1 MSMLEHLKRM
11 DFEVACHTSDGEVVK
26 GTEEQLC
33 ILFNDL
39 TISKEEVDELVR
51 SGEYEYDSRIIVTS
65 QIRANNFTCKGKDN
79 SITSTEEE

>member
-39 TISKEEVDELVR
+39 TISVEEVDELVR

-65 QIRANNFTCKGKDN
+65 QIRANNFTRKGKDN
-79 SITSTEEE
+79 STTSTEEE